1 MIPRKEI
8 IEPVGKLKDVSQRR
22 KQWMLRCGRVAMF
35 PFRMITITTP
45 TSTMGSPL
53 PLLTLSTFMLSPF
66 TRLLFMSILLTTI
79 LRSFSTLTFL
89 FSGLPL
95 TSSVG
100 LPGTLSP

>member
-8 IEPVGKLKDVSQRR
+8 IEPVGKRQDVGQCC
-22 KQWMLRCGRVAMF
+22 KQWMLRCGRLAMF
-35 PFRMITITTP
+35 PFA
-45 TSTMGSPL
+45 
-53 PLLTLSTFMLSPF
+53 FMLSPF
-66 TRLLFMSILLTTI
+66 TRLLLMSILLTTI

-95 TSSVG
+95 TGLPLTSSVG